1 MSAELPWKQTAPG
14 AFPLMPRTPAAPSAS
29 RAHPAGPPPRP
40 PGLLKTV
47 APREPPCSAGQADQA
62 QAQLPPSTPAP
73 AHPQE
78 PIMEG
83 GCSPGR
89 AVTPR
94 PQEAAAPEPGYGA
107 QEGPNFPSPAPAP
120 ARVPG
125 PGWEAAQRGCPG
137 GAQGQLGMEVRGQEG
152 LQKSQS
158 RTRPRGQGEGLGPAC
173 LEMLGL
179 LRAEPWQER
188 PPLRPGPLHPVL
200 GHPPPAASRQAL
212 SPEFTRNPVIL
223 QPLCQ
228 AGCLLRGSPSWPRPA
243 LHHVDALLSHT
254 TRLYSRGR
262 SGTLQDPHEAQR
274 PSAPAPGLGAL
285 GCPPLVSPDKG
296 CQSGDAPASSLQQLQ
311 RLAGR
316 ESSIARSSWL
326 APYWPLSLSCWYSLC
341 SRMACSNKGR
351 FIPSTHVSTRAFTTQ
366 LPSET
371 HRHQGPGRVSNA
383 PFRGVLTVSP
393 QFILS
398 PEFGQRV

>member
-1 MSAELPWKQTAPG
+1 
-14 AFPLMPRTPAAPSAS
+14 
-29 RAHPAGPPPRP
+29 
-40 PGLLKTV
+40 
-47 APREPPCSAGQADQA
+47 
-62 QAQLPPSTPAP
+62 
-73 AHPQE
+73 
-78 PIMEG
+78 
-83 GCSPGR
+83 
-89 AVTPR
+89 
-94 PQEAAAPEPGYGA
+94 
-107 QEGPNFPSPAPAP
+107 
-120 ARVPG
+120 
-125 PGWEAAQRGCPG
+125 
-137 GAQGQLGMEVRGQEG
+137 MEVRGQEG

-179 LRAEPWQER
+179 LRAKPWQER

-200 GHPPPAASRQAL
+200 GHPPPAASPQAL

-223 QPLCQ
+223 RPLCQ

-262 SGTLQDPHEAQR
+262 SGTLQDPHEAQG
-274 PSAPAPGLGAL
+274 PSARPRSARLPSPRLSRQRLSVG
-285 GCPPLVSPDKG
+285 GCS
-296 CQSGDAPASSLQQLQ
+296 CIFSAAAPASG
-311 RLAGR
+311 RR